1 MIHKPQGEFENR
13 AVYYFADRHH
23 RGEIWYAFWDSEG
36 CIQLTLDKNTLG
48 MLGEAEHHNDEI
60 HILPLRERTPEEL
73 AAMAKQTEEHKKYRQ
88 ELYRWYSFEARLA
101 DLRKGKP

>member
-13 AVYYFADRHH
+13 AVHYFANRHH

-36 CIQLTLDKNTLG
+36 RTRFTMDKNTPG
-48 MLGEAEHHNDEI
+48 MFGEAEYHNGEI
-60 HILPLRERTPEEL
+60 QILPPRERTSEEL

-88 ELYRWYSFEARLA
+88 ELYRRYSFEARLA